1 MLTLYGFLAS
11 GNVWKARQILA
22 HLGIAHRRV
31 EVSQMAGDTSRAE
44 FLAINPMAK
53 VPALRFDD
61 GRVLS
66 ESGAILL
73 HFAQGTRYWAR
84 DPWDQAQA
92 LRWMFYEQYSHEP
105 AIAVNRYILKFMP
118 PAERQERTALVAANT
133 ERGQRALRT
142 MEAHLAGHDWFT
154 GREYGVADIA
164 LYAYT
169 HVAED
174 GGFDLSPLANV
185 RRWLDAVRGQGGHI
199 GLLQET
205 SAEPVVTLDGK
216 PVQPAA

>member
-22 HLGIAHRRV
+22 HLCIAHRRV
-31 EVSQMAGDTSRAE
+31 EISQVAGDTARAE
-44 FLAINPMAK
+44 FLAINPMGK

-73 HFAQGTRYWAR
+73 HFAQGTHYWPR
-84 DPWDQAQA
+84 DSWDQAQA

-118 PAERQERTALVAANT
+118 PAERQERAPLLAANA
-133 ERGQRALRT
+133 ERGQRALLM

-154 GREYGVADIA
+154 GPEYGVADIA

-169 HVAED
+169 HMAED
-174 GGFDLSPLANV
+174 GGFDLSSLPHI
-185 RRWLDAVRGQGGHI
+185 RRWLDEVRRQAGHI
-199 GLLQET
+199 ELFQET
-205 SAEPVVTLDGK
+205 SAEPVVTLDGRA
-216 PVQPAA
+216 VQPAA